1 MSTVDPHITA
11 AELKNLGWDAD
22 ELQQLARQRARL
34 VSDTVMVLAE
44 SHPAWAPLRGESHDS
59 AMQRLDTALA
69 TGLGEYLALPAEDG
83 DDDAALVAS
92 VAAEQEPTPEI
103 VSDTAGDPDEPV
115 DLVSVDEPKAE
126 EAKPEP
132 EVDPEQVAREEQA
145 AWEELEAQRERD
157 RERDEARAAKRK
169 EKLAERLTAK
179 AAAREDGF

>member
-1 MSTVDPHITA
+1 MSTVNPHITA
-11 AELKNLGWDAD
+11 AELKRLGWDSA
-22 ELQQLARQRARL
+22 ELQRLARQRARM

-44 SHPAWAPLRGESHDS
+44 GHPAWAPLRGESYDS

-92 VAAEQEPTPEI
+92 VAAEQESSLEF
-103 VSDTAGDPDEPV
+103 VLDAAGDSEEPV
-115 DLVSVDEPKAE
+115 DLVPVDEPKAE

-132 EVDPEQVAREEQA
+132 EVDPERVAREERA

-157 RERDEARAAKRK
+157 RERDEARAAKRR
-169 EKLAERLTAK
+169 ERLEERLMAK